1 MSKRFLLSAR
11 GKYLKSMKTLFG
23 LTALL
28 ICLCVLWPSVGLAQ
42 SLQRAESLYNEGAAI
57 ERKAASKQDLEKA
70 LRMYEEALVVFER
83 HGSDMWT
90 GATLNRI
97 GIVYSYWDEHE
108 KTLDYCK
115 RALNIGNRIRF
126 ANLQAASLNE
136 LGAVYF
142 QQGDFNTALQYFEQM
157 LQLCKKNPGALQ
169 GVFLSNVGHVYEV
182 WGQYRKAL
190 EYFEECLAVAKKKG
204 ESRDQGIA
212 LRSIAQVYREWGQYE
227 RAEQS
232 LKTALDSFKKAQ
244 HPIGEIS
251 TLRELGFLCQGQG
264 KFEKAIG
271 YFQDALAL
279 ESRIGGQ
286 THFDKSLIGN
296 AYLDMGQVRLAEPY
310 IREADIIFSMGRLY
324 LAKDDYTGAKH
335 YYEMLLKS
343 DRVDDKFAAY
353 AGLGKVYESLEDYK
367 SAEQYYE
374 KGMKLTEEIR
384 SGLMPAERKNFLEVK
399 VKGFAR
405 SEPAQ
410 GLTRVRVKFNQAANS
425 IDSSEVTRARA
436 FSDNIAQKSATGYVG
451 VPRELLDKEDSLVIK
466 VASLKKEL
474 AKTEKEVNPDRYEN
488 MNRELQKAEA
498 ALNSFVQM
506 LWENYKPYA
515 SVKYPR
521 PVTLKESALRPEE
534 YVVIFDVSG
543 EGVGVKLVKGTEIAQ
558 TFYTKWKAEDLDR
571 DVKKFRR
578 AFEAI
583 NLKEFDPEL
592 GRNLYKKLLG
602 AVLMHVPEGTPL
614 VIIPDGILAVLP
626 FEALVVS
633 GKPSWREERD
643 SPYPDGLTYVVD
655 VYPVSYYQ
663 SITALSLARTLRSQ
677 TPGTKTL
684 VVADPVFEPTDPRV
698 QKAYRSEQQKLLADL
713 PETLMSIKNQTGF
726 VFSRLPQTA
735 ELAES
740 LKRINPDKTVLF
752 TGIQA
757 KKSILFGKPL
767 TDYGYIV
774 FATHGYF
781 GKDIPGIQEPV
792 LAMTLVD
799 QLKGQDGFLRMSEVM
814 GMNLNAHVVALTAC
828 QSGLGSNLSGEGI
841 MSMGRAFQYAGARS
855 VLMSLWSVSESASV
869 LLVEKFFEHLNA
881 GKNKLEAL
889 QLARDDVRNA
899 GYRHPFFWAPF
910 ILVGEVD

>member
-1 MSKRFLLSAR
+1 
-11 GKYLKSMKTLFG
+11 
-23 LTALL
+23 
-28 ICLCVLWPSVGLAQ
+28 
-42 SLQRAESLYNEGAAI
+42 
-57 ERKAASKQDLEKA
+57 
-70 LRMYEEALVVFER
+70 
-83 HGSDMWT
+83 
-90 GATLNRI
+90 
-97 GIVYSYWDEHE
+97 
-108 KTLDYCK
+108 
-115 RALNIGNRIRF
+115 
-126 ANLQAASLNE
+126 
-136 LGAVYF
+136 
-142 QQGDFNTALQYFEQM
+142 
-157 LQLCKKNPGALQ
+157 
-169 GVFLSNVGHVYEV
+169 
-182 WGQYRKAL
+182 
-190 EYFEECLAVAKKKG
+190 
-204 ESRDQGIA
+204 
-212 LRSIAQVYREWGQYE
+212 
-227 RAEQS
+227 
-232 LKTALDSFKKAQ
+232 
-244 HPIGEIS
+244 
-251 TLRELGFLCQGQG
+251 
-264 KFEKAIG
+264 
-271 YFQDALAL
+271 
-279 ESRIGGQ
+279 
-286 THFDKSLIGN
+286 
-296 AYLDMGQVRLAEPY
+296 
-310 IREADIIFSMGRLY
+310 
-324 LAKDDYTGAKH
+324 
-335 YYEMLLKS
+335 
-343 DRVDDKFAAY
+343 
-353 AGLGKVYESLEDYK
+353 
-367 SAEQYYE
+367 
-374 KGMKLTEEIR
+374 
-384 SGLMPAERKNFLEVK
+384 
-399 VKGFAR
+399 
-405 SEPAQ
+405 
-410 GLTRVRVKFNQAANS
+410 
-425 IDSSEVTRARA
+425 
-436 FSDNIAQKSATGYVG
+436 
-451 VPRELLDKEDSLVIK
+451 
-466 VASLKKEL
+466 
-474 AKTEKEVNPDRYEN
+474 
-488 MNRELQKAEA
+488 
-498 ALNSFVQM
+498 
-506 LWENYKPYA
+506 
-515 SVKYPR
+515 
-521 PVTLKESALRPEE
+521 
-534 YVVIFDVSG
+534 
-543 EGVGVKLVKGTEIAQ
+543 
-558 TFYTKWKAEDLDR
+558 
-571 DVKKFRR
+571 
-578 AFEAI
+578 
-583 NLKEFDPEL
+583 
-592 GRNLYKKLLG
+592 
-602 AVLMHVPEGTPL
+602 

-869 LLVEKFFEHLNA
+869 LLIEKFFEHLNA